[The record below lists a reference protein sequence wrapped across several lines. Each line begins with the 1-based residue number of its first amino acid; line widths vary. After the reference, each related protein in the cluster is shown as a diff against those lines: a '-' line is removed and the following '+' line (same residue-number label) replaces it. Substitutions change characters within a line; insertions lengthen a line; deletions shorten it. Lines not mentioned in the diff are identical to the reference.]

1 MSFNCFNVHNG
12 PINKSIRTHN
22 AIRSYFGFEDDRV
35 SFVSKSI
42 DRYPFIVSFFY
53 SKDADLRVKLMITM
67 YSTHT
72 A

>member
-12 PINKSIRTHN
+12 SIYKSIRTHN
-22 AIRSYFGFEDDRV
+22 AIRSYFRFKDDSV
-35 SFVSKSI
+35 SSISKSI
-42 DRYPFIVSFFY
+42 NGYPFIVSFFY
-53 SKDADLRVKLMITM
+53 SKGADLRIKLMITM